1 MTQFNADQARQ
12 LQAQQANIGQ
22 QQFGATQAMT
32 GAEQAANYGQQA
44 QAANV
49 QQQQFANQQAM
60 AAAQQNATFDQAA
73 QQNQQTANMA
83 SANFGLSS
91 LNALGAAGNTQQG
104 LAQAA
109 DTAAL
114 NQYNQQQ
121 QYPYSQLQFQQSLL
135 SNLPITTQSVVP
147 NTSTLSNIANT
158 GAGLSTL
165 YNTLTNLPTT
175 TSGSSGSTS
184 STSSGLTQ

>member
-1 MTQFNADQARQ
+1 MT
-12 LQAQQANIGQ
+12 
-22 QQFGATQAMT
+22 
-32 GAEQAANYGQQA
+32 
-44 QAANV
+44 
-49 QQQQFANQQAM
+49 
-60 AAAQQNATFDQAA
+60 AAQQNATFDQAA
-73 QQNQQTANMA
+73 QQNQQSANMA

-91 LNALGAAGNTQQG
+91 LNALGTAGNTQQS

-121 QYPYSQLQFQQSLL
+121 QYPYAQLQFQQSLL
-135 SNLPITTQSVVP
+135 SNLPIATQSVVP
-147 NTSTLSNIANT
+147 NTSTLSNIANA
-158 GAGLSTL
+158 GSGLSTL

-184 STSSGLTQ
+184 STSSGLN